1 MANYS
6 RTDQYTELRDQ
17 LQHDTGSPDNISTP
31 ELSRFEKRLNRIDPN
46 SFAAP
51 DESQRTGYISAHA
64 KNETPV
70 EEIHARISEETKT
83 VPAFDFSVHNRNE
96 NDSSPMDDDL
106 IGQYIN
112 EVKEYNY
119 KQGNAVS
126 ENTTVNVLSQIE
138 ELSRQSE
145 KEQEKV
151 TSKPYQPKKKKQ
163 QKRQANDTADIPFMT
178 PFRRYDDDYENTEKR
193 VSVETHEDNIS
204 STQTMSKEDIM
215 AEVQNLVNGQTQ
227 QPVVTDQSYN
237 EQLSRDLE
245 DDRETRARLLNETTQ
260 MRAQLDG
267 YEDNLS
273 EVNDKMRYTNRI
285 LNLVLIVLII
295 ALIIILF
302 ILIYWVVLS
311 RGA

>member
-6 RTDQYTELRDQ
+6 RTEKYKELRDQ
-17 LQHDTGSPDNISTP
+17 LQHDTGSPDKISTP
-31 ELSRFEKRLNRIDPN
+31 ELTRFEKRLNRIDPN

-51 DESQRTGYISAHA
+51 DESQKTGYISAHA

-70 EEIHARISEETKT
+70 EEIHARIIEEQKT
-83 VPAFDFSVHNRNE
+83 VPSFDFSVYNRNE
-96 NDSSPMDDDL
+96 NDSVPMDDDL

-112 EVKEYNY
+112 EVKEYNF

-138 ELSRQSE
+138 EINRQSE
-145 KEQEKV
+145 KAQEKAP
-151 TSKPYQPKKKKQ
+151 SKPYQTKKKKQ
-163 QKRQANDTADIPFMT
+163 KRPENDTADIPFMT
-178 PFRRYDDDYENTEKR
+178 PFRRYDDDYENTEKL
-193 VSVETHEDNIS
+193 VSVETHEENIS
-204 STQTMSKEDIM
+204 SSQTMSKEDIM
-215 AEVQNLVNGQTQ
+215 AEVQNLVNGQAQ
-227 QPVVTDQSYN
+227 QPTVHEHSYS